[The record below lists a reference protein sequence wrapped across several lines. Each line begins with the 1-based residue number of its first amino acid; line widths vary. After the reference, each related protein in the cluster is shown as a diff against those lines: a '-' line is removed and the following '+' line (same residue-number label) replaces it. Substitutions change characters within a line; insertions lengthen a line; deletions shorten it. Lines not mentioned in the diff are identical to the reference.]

1 MENKKVEDKKAL
13 QPIKKQLKEYIKL
26 IPKIVTLFIDL
37 LRDPRVSAT
46 DKAILAATVAYIL
59 NPVDLVPD
67 WIPFL
72 GQVDDIYLA
81 ALAILRLFLRT
92 DENIIKEHWKG
103 PEDIITTMRKI
114 ADIAVFFLP
123 PKIKE
128 ALFAKVEGS
137 QSSS

>member
-1 MENKKVEDKKAL
+1 MEDKRMPVL
-13 QPIKKQLKEYIKL
+13 KKQLKDYIKL
-26 IPKIVTLFIDL
+26 IPKIITLFIDL

-92 DENIIKEHWKG
+92 DENIIREHWKG
-103 PEDIITTMRKI
+103 PEDIISTMRKV

-123 PKIKE
+123 PRIKE
-128 ALFAKVEGS
+128 ALFAKVEG
-137 QSSS
+137 QMGEEMN